1 MYALG
6 GPDDI
11 AYGNV
16 SFSWWMRERGEIAGH
31 DELTILELL
40 GRARLRCS
48 SR

>member
-40 GRARLRCS
+40 GRA
-48 SR
+48 